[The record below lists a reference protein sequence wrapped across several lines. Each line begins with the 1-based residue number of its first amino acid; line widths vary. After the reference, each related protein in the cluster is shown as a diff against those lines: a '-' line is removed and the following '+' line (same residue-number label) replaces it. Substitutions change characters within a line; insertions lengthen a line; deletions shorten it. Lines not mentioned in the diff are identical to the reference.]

1 MFRSPGTGDAGY
13 VSVVTND
20 DFNTFQHNGYHE
32 DDEEM
37 DFTPQNGYLE
47 PEEGDNVAS
56 KGR

>member
-13 VSVVTND
+13 VVTND

-47 PEEGDNVAS
+47 PEEGGNVAS